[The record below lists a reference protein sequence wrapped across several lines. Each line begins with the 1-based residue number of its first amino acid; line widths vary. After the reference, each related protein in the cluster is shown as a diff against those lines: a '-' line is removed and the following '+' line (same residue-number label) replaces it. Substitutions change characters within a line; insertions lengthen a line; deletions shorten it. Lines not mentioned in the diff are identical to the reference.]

1 MVGDVEKQL
10 SGGGSGIRTP
20 EGLAPLL
27 VFKTSAFNRSAN
39 PPYRKARDAPVSG
52 RATANSPDRLKFHP
66 GAVNMFDLKIRFS
79 DGREKGRLQSSLF
92 VLKPLRILGTCGKK
106 GVFSK
111 SEFQWQRNRRVI
123 LFSPWSAFS

>member
-39 PPYRKARDAPVSG
+39 PPYRKFGAAPILWPLTV
-52 RATANSPDRLKFHP
+52 ANSPDRLKFQP
-66 GAVNMFDLKIRFS
+66 GAVNIFDFKIRFIS
-79 DGREKGRLQSSLF
+79 ERE
-92 VLKPLRILGTCGKK
+92 
-106 GVFSK
+106 
-111 SEFQWQRNRRVI
+111 
-123 LFSPWSAFS
+123 

>member
-39 PPYRKARDAPVSG
+39 PPRGGAFKMASAR
-52 RATANSPDRLKFHP
+52 RNSRP
-66 GAVNMFDLKIRFS
+66 
-79 DGREKGRLQSSLF
+79 QT
-92 VLKPLRILGTCGKK
+92 VLI
-106 GVFSK
+106 V
-111 SEFQWQRNRRVI
+111 
-123 LFSPWSAFS
+123 